1 MKKSK
6 GVAIIAIIL
15 ACLIGLGYYTSTIMS
30 ATSTSQKKTDN
41 KTEAEGIK
49 LGLDLSGGVSITYRI
64 KDKNPSKKDINDTV
78 AKLEE
83 RAESYSTEYAVYPV
97 GDDRITVEIPGVY
110 DANAVLEDLGSP
122 GSLYF
127 IVQKDS
133 DGNENYSYD
142 SSTGEYKLNYDIQ
155 NLVDN
160 GSVIMDGN
168 DVKSANA
175 AYNQSSSTSTKEP
188 VVQLTLKKKAA
199 DVFGEATTKAAS
211 SGESIGIY
219 YDDHFISVPKVESAI
234 KDGSCVINGMSD
246 YDEAEQLATF
256 IRVGAI
262 NLKLEEM
269 ESSVAGAQL
278 GGKAL
283 SSSVKAAIIGLILVM
298 LFMILNYSLSGVV
311 ASIGLAIYTTVT
323 VALIYLF
330 EITLTLPGIAGVIL
344 GIGMAVDANVIIIS
358 RIREEIAAGKSVLTS
373 IKTGYKKAMS
383 AIIDGNV
390 TTFIAALVLMWLGSG
405 TVKGFAYTLIISLIV
420 SMFTCTAV

>member
-188 VVQLTLKKKAA
+188 VV
-199 DVFGEATTKAAS
+199 
-211 SGESIGIY
+211 
-219 YDDHFISVPKVESAI
+219 
-234 KDGSCVINGMSD
+234 
-246 YDEAEQLATF
+246 
-256 IRVGAI
+256 
-262 NLKLEEM
+262 
-269 ESSVAGAQL
+269 
-278 GGKAL
+278 
-283 SSSVKAAIIGLILVM
+283 
-298 LFMILNYSLSGVV
+298 
-311 ASIGLAIYTTVT
+311 
-323 VALIYLF
+323 
-330 EITLTLPGIAGVIL
+330 
-344 GIGMAVDANVIIIS
+344 
-358 RIREEIAAGKSVLTS
+358 
-373 IKTGYKKAMS
+373 
-383 AIIDGNV
+383 
-390 TTFIAALVLMWLGSG
+390 
-405 TVKGFAYTLIISLIV
+405 
-420 SMFTCTAV
+420 

>member
-175 AYNQSSSTSTKEP
+175 AYNQTSSTSTKEP

-344 GIGMAVDANVIIIS
+344 GRCV
-358 RIREEIAAGKSVLTS
+358 
-373 IKTGYKKAMS
+373 
-383 AIIDGNV
+383 
-390 TTFIAALVLMWLGSG
+390 
-405 TVKGFAYTLIISLIV
+405 
-420 SMFTCTAV
+420 